1 VNSSGP
7 ALVIGHRGASADHPE
22 NTLAAFRGAKAQ
34 GADWVELDVRL
45 TADDHLVVVHDAHL
59 PDGRPVAT
67 TLRADLPPDV
77 PGLAAALEASAP
89 MGVNVEV
96 KHGAG
101 EPGFSADRHI
111 ADVVAAALA
120 DPPVDVLV
128 SSFDLEVL
136 GRLRGLR
143 PELPTA
149 YLVLGA
155 DEPIDA
161 VAACLEGGHVALHPW
176 DPMVDESLVER
187 CRTAGLDLNV
197 WTVDDP
203 DRIAE
208 LAGWGVHGIVTNVPA
223 VARAALTS

>member
-1 VNSSGP
+1 VNSSRS

-22 NTLAAFRGAKAQ
+22 NTLAAFRGARAQ

-45 TADDHLVVVHDAHL
+45 TADDHLVVVHDPHL
-59 PDGRPVAT
+59 PDGRAVAT
-67 TLRADLPPDV
+67 TPLADLPAEVPD
-77 PGLAAALEASAP
+77 LAAALEASAP
-89 MGVNVEV
+89 KGVNVEV
-96 KHGAG
+96 KHGPG
-101 EPGFSADRHI
+101 EPGFSPDRRI
-111 ADVVAAALA
+111 ADLVAAALA
-120 DPPVDVLV
+120 MPPCEVLV

-136 GRLRGLR
+136 GRIRILR
-143 PELPTA
+143 PDLPTA

-155 DEPIDA
+155 DEPVDA
-161 VAACLEGGHVALHPW
+161 VAACVQGGHVALHPW

-187 CRTAGLDLNV
+187 CRDAGVDLNV

-223 VARAALTS
+223 VARAALAR

>member
-1 VNSSGP
+1 VNSSRS

-45 TADDHLVVVHDAHL
+45 TADDHLVVLHDPHL
-59 PDGRPVAT
+59 PDGRTVAT
-67 TLRADLPPDV
+67 TRRIDLPSDV
-77 PGLAAALEASAP
+77 PDLLAALEASAP

-101 EPGFSADRHI
+101 EPGFTADRRI
-111 ADVVAAALA
+111 ADLVAAALA
-120 DPPVDVLV
+120 SPPCEVLV
-128 SSFDLEVL
+128 SSFDLEVID
-136 GRLRGLR
+136 RIRALR
-143 PELPTA
+143 PELATA

-155 DEPIDA
+155 DEPLDA
-161 VAACLEGGHVALHPW
+161 VTACVRGGHVALHPW
-176 DPMVDESLVER
+176 DPMVDEALVER
-187 CRTAGLDLNV
+187 CRAAGLDLNV

-208 LAGWGVHGIVTNVPA
+208 LDGWGVHGIVTNVPA
-223 VARAALTS
+223 VARAALTR